1 MTHKNVNS
9 ERDIALLAAHVLHE
23 TFIAASKNETVLY
36 VEDDTL
42 FSKSPN
48 CHPVVIKYLTGRN
61 PEIAKK
67 FTRQGIYKIKKQ
79 KMEITIR

>member
-9 ERDIALLAAHVLHE
+9 ERDIAHLAARVLHE
-23 TFIAASKNETVLY
+23 TFISASKNETVLY

-48 CHPVVIKYLTGRN
+48 CNPVVIKYLTGRN

-67 FTRQGIYKIKKQ
+67 FARRGTYKIKKQ
-79 KMEITIR
+79 KIEITIK